1 MSSVAQQVI
10 ELRERLHA
18 AQQCRSPLVMGVLNV
33 TPDSFSDGGLDADT
47 DAAVARALAMV
58 DAGADLI
65 DIGGESTR
73 PGAEEVSVDEELSRV
88 LPVIT
93 RLSAVSDTLISID
106 TSKPEVMQAAVEA
119 GAVLINDV
127 RALTQPG
134 ALAMAVASPAMIC
147 LMHMQGQPASMQVQ
161 PHYDDVVGEVSDWL
175 AERAQQVIEAGA
187 AAERIV
193 LDPGFGFGKTVAH
206 NYQLLARLSALT
218 ALAYPV
224 LAGLSRKSM
233 LGAVTGRADPRER
246 VAASVAGAV
255 LAAQAGAALVRV
267 HDVAET
273 VDALAVWAATV
284 EQQIH

>member
-1 MSSVAQQVI
+1 
-10 ELRERLHA
+10 
-18 AQQCRSPLVMGVLNV
+18 MGVLNV

-47 DAAVARALAMV
+47 EAAVARALAMV
-58 DAGADLI
+58 DAGATLI

-73 PGAEEVSVDEELSRV
+73 PGAEEVGVDQELSRV
-88 LPVIT
+88 VPVIT

-106 TSKPEVMQAAVEA
+106 TSKPEVMLAAVEA
-119 GAVLINDV
+119 GAVMINDV
-127 RALTQPG
+127 RALTQAG
-134 ALAMAVASPAMIC
+134 ALAVAVASPAMIC
-147 LMHMQGQPASMQVQ
+147 LMHMQGQPASMQAR
-161 PHYDDVVGEVSDWL
+161 PRYEDVVAEVGAWL

-187 AAERIV
+187 SAERIV

-206 NYQLLARLSALT
+206 NYQLLARMASLT
-218 ALAYPV
+218 ALGYPV

-233 LGAVTGRADPRER
+233 LGAVTGRAEPQQR

-273 VDALAVWAATV
+273 VDALAVLAATV
-284 EQQIH
+284 EHQSG

>member
-1 MSSVAQQVI
+1 MQRLI

-18 AQQCRSPLVMGVLNV
+18 AQQSRSPLIMGVLNV

-73 PGAEEVSVDEELSRV
+73 PGAEAVSVDEELSRV

-106 TSKPEVMQAAVEA
+106 TSKPEVMEAAVEA
-119 GAVLINDV
+119 GAVMINDV
-127 RALTQPG
+127 RALTEPG
-134 ALAMAVASPAMIC
+134 ALAVAVACPAMIC

-161 PHYDDVVGEVSDWL
+161 PHYDDVVAEVAEWL
-175 AERAQQVIEAGA
+175 VERTKQVIQAGA
-187 AAERIV
+187 PADRIV

-218 ALAYPV
+218 ALGYPV

-233 LGAVTGRADPRER
+233 LGAVTGRTDPRDR

-273 VDALAVWAATV
+273 VDALAVLAATV
-284 EQQIH
+284 EQRASDHRD

>member
-1 MSSVAQQVI
+1 MS
-10 ELRERLHA
+10 ELLERLRA
-18 AQQCRSPLVMGVLNV
+18 AQQRRSPLVMGVLNV

-47 DAAVARALAMV
+47 EAAVARALAMV
-58 DAGADLI
+58 DAGATLI

-73 PGAEEVSVDEELSRV
+73 PGAEEVGVDQELSRV
-88 LPVIT
+88 VPVIT

-106 TSKPEVMQAAVEA
+106 TSKPEVMLAAVEA
-119 GAVLINDV
+119 GAVMINDV
-127 RALTQPG
+127 RALTQAG
-134 ALAMAVASPAMIC
+134 ALAVAVASPAMIC
-147 LMHMQGQPASMQVQ
+147 LMHMQGQPASMQARPQ
-161 PHYDDVVGEVSDWL
+161 YEDVVAEVGAWL

-187 AAERIV
+187 SAERIV

-206 NYQLLARLSALT
+206 NYQLLARLASLT
-218 ALAYPV
+218 ALGYPV

-233 LGAVTGRADPRER
+233 LGAVTGRAEPQQR

-273 VDALAVWAATV
+273 VDALAVLAATV
-284 EQQIH
+284 EHQSG